1 MSLSTTDSRMLELVD
16 LLKAKGVIRFTND
29 FCKAIDIDRQ
39 TITNI
44 RNGRQRFTVANIEKA
59 VKEYSV
65 NPSWLFGVSDTV
77 FIATR
82 KRGQI
87 AMLL

>member
-1 MSLSTTDSRMLELVD
+1 MSISTTDSRMLELID
-16 LLKAKGVIRFTND
+16 LLKAKGGIRFTND

-39 TITNI
+39 NITNI

-65 NPSWLFGVSDTV
+65 NPSWLFGMSNTV
-77 FIATR
+77 FLVPR
-82 KRGQI
+82 KTGQI

>member
-1 MSLSTTDSRMLELVD
+1 MSLSTTDTRMLALID

-39 TITNI
+39 NITNI

-59 VKEYSV
+59 IKEYKI
-65 NPSWLFGVSDTV
+65 NPSWVFGVSDTV
-77 FIATR
+77 FLAPR
-82 KRGQI
+82 KRGQ
-87 AMLL
+87 LVVF

>member
-65 NPSWLFGVSDTV
+65 NPGWLFGVSDTV
-77 FIATR
+77 FLATR